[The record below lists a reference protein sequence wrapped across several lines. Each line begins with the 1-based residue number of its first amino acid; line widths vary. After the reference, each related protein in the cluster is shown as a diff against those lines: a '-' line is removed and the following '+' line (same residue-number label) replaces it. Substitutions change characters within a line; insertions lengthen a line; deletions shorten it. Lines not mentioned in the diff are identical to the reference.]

1 MKLNKRYTR
10 SIKAN
15 LPFYVSASVLTMVTL
30 LMFYLFY
37 IAGTGINRYGDE
49 FFEKYKRED
58 ATFTTYKEI
67 PDEEI
72 EKLEEK
78 YSVTLEKER
87 FAGVDEGGHRVRVFR
102 PNEKIDLYEIQDGRD
117 IKSDDEILISAGYAV
132 ENGVKPGDAIRIKGK
147 DYTVAGTFLRPDYLY
162 MVENVSDD
170 YKNVTTFFLCYMT
183 PAEFEAQFGGGSINN
198 KVIYTEKTDEAA
210 FRRAVNE
217 DYFMSSYLSADGNM
231 RITFVHE
238 QADMFTMSSWFILV
252 IFPLLTVALVCILLG
267 RRIRAEQ
274 KLIGTLSALGYERS
288 KLMRHYSLYA
298 VIPGVI
304 GGLLTSVAALI
315 LARPFGSLGLAD
327 YEPMKPEFTLPVW
340 VAVAGVVIPTAIY
353 YAAAMLRVR
362 KLLKADTVDLLS
374 GKVGADAKS
383 RKILSR
389 RKTTVKRKFAVRQ
402 LVGSPGRSFVIFL
415 GIFLGA
421 MIVAFAFSFID
432 SVQAVGKEAHGEFG
446 SFKYEYILN
455 SLENGK
461 PDEGEAMLALQ
472 YENEGSSRFSLLG
485 LDRDATL
492 WNLVTVDGEKAD
504 LENGFYIS
512 TLCEATFGVH
522 KGDTFTF
529 RSIATLEEE
538 TVKID
543 GVIKNGYQSYLLT
556 SREKAAKIAGIDK
569 ESYNAVLADKA
580 LDYKSDEVTEIISDT
595 TYETQMENMMT
606 AMGGLIYAFMIIGMI
621 VCIAALYATINTMIT
636 ENGHNISML
645 KVLGFEDRRI
655 DSMILSSN
663 HLLLIPGIVLGIAS
677 AYGVMAWYCKEFVEV
692 EHIIIPATLYPQSI
706 VYTALI
712 TLASYVISLLLL
724 RRKIGKTD
732 MIEAL
737 KDGRE

>member
-10 SIKAN
+10 SIKDN

-72 EKLEEK
+72 GALEEK

-87 FAGVDEGGHRVRVFR
+87 FAGVDEGEYRVRVFC

-117 IKSDDEILISAGYAV
+117 IESDDEILISAGYAV
-132 ENGVKPGDAIRIKGK
+132 ENGVDPGEVIRIRDN

-170 YKNVTTFFLCYMT
+170 YKNVTTFFLCSMT

-210 FRRAVNE
+210 FRKAINE

-231 RITFVHE
+231 RVTFVHE
-238 QADMFTMSSWFILV
+238 QADMFIMSSWFILV
-252 IFPLLTVALVCILLG
+252 IFPFLTVALVCILLG

-274 KLIGTLSALGYERS
+274 KLIGTLSAMGYERS

-298 VIPGVI
+298 VIPGIV

-315 LARPFGSLGLAD
+315 LAKPFGSLGLAD

-340 VAVAGVVIPTAIY
+340 VAIAGVVIPTAIY

-362 KLLKADTVDLLS
+362 KLLKADTVALLS
-374 GKVGADAKS
+374 SKVGADAKS
-383 RKILSR
+383 RKILSH

-461 PDEGEAMLALQ
+461 PEDGEAMLALQ
-472 YENEGSSRFSLLG
+472 YENKESSRFSLLG
-485 LDRDATL
+485 LDSDATL
-492 WNLVTVDGEKAD
+492 WNLTTVDGEKAD

-556 SREKAAKIAGIDK
+556 SREKAAKIAGIDEK
-569 ESYNAVLADKA
+569 SYNAVLADKT
-580 LDYKSDEVTEIISDT
+580 LSYKSDEVTEIISDK

-621 VCIAALYATINTMIT
+621 VCVAALYATINTMIT

-663 HLLLIPGIVLGIAS
+663 HLLLIPGIVLGTSA

-692 EHIIIPATLYPQSI
+692 EHIIIPATLYPKSI
-706 VYTALI
+706 LFTALI

-724 RRKIGKTD
+724 RRKIGKAD

>member
-49 FFEKYKRED
+49 FFSKYKRED

-72 EKLEEK
+72 EKLEQK
-78 YSVTLEKER
+78 YYVTLEKER
-87 FAGVDEGGHRVRVFR
+87 FAGVDEGDYRVRVFR

-117 IKSDDEILISAGYAV
+117 IESDNEILISAGYAV
-132 ENGVKPGDAIRIKGK
+132 ENNVKPGDVIRIKGK

-183 PAEFEAQFGGGSINN
+183 PAEFEARFGGGSINN
-198 KVIYTEKTDEAA
+198 KVMYTEKTDEAA

-238 QADMFTMSSWFILV
+238 QADMFIMSSWFILV

-327 YEPMKPEFTLPVW
+327 YEPMKPDFTLPVW
-340 VAVAGVVIPTAIY
+340 VAIAGVVIPTAIY

-362 KLLKADTVDLLS
+362 KLLKADTVALLS

-383 RKILSR
+383 RRILS
-389 RKTTVKRKFAVRQ
+389 KKKAPVKCKFAVRQ
-402 LVGSPGRSFVIFL
+402 LLGSPGRSFVIFL

-472 YENEGSSRFSLLG
+472 YESEKSSRFSLLG

-492 WNLVTVDGEKAD
+492 WNLVTVDGDKAD
-504 LENGFYIS
+504 LENGFYVS

-556 SREKAAKIAGIDK
+556 SREKAAKIAGIDEK
-569 ESYNAVLADKA
+569 SYNAVLADKA
-580 LDYKSDEVTEIISDT
+580 LDYKSDEVTEIISDK

-692 EHIIIPATLYPQSI
+692 EHIMIPATLYPQSI

-724 RRKIGKTD
+724 RRKIGRTD

>member
-15 LPFYVSASVLTMVTL
+15 LPFYVLASVLTMVTL

-49 FFEKYKRED
+49 FFSKYKRED

-72 EKLEEK
+72 GALENK

-87 FAGVDEGGHRVRVFR
+87 FAGVDEGDYRVRVFR

-117 IKSDDEILISAGYAV
+117 IKSDNEILISAGYAV
-132 ENGVKPGDAIRIKGK
+132 ENGVDPGDKIKIKGK

-170 YKNVTTFFLCYMT
+170 YKNVTTFFLCCMT

-210 FRRAVNE
+210 FRKAVNE

-231 RITFVHE
+231 RVTFVHE
-238 QADMFTMSSWFILV
+238 QADMFIMSSWFILV

-274 KLIGTLSALGYERS
+274 KLIGTLSAMGYERS

-298 VIPGVI
+298 VIPGVV

-315 LARPFGSLGLAD
+315 LAKPFGSLGLAD
-327 YEPMKPEFTLPVW
+327 YEPMKPDFTLPVW

-362 KLLKADTVDLLS
+362 KLLKADTVALLS

-383 RKILSR
+383 RRILS
-389 RKTTVKRKFAVRQ
+389 KKKAPVKRKFAVRQ
-402 LVGSPGRSFVIFL
+402 LLGSPGRSFVIFL

-432 SVQAVGKEAHGEFG
+432 SVNAVGKEAHGEFG

-455 SLENGK
+455 SLESGK

-472 YENEGSSRFSLLG
+472 YENEESSRFSLLG
-485 LDRDATL
+485 LDSDATL
-492 WNLVTVDGEKAD
+492 WNLVTVDGDKAD

-529 RSIATLEEE
+529 RSIATLEEK

-556 SREKAAKIAGIDK
+556 SREKAAKIAGIDEK
-569 ESYNAVLADKA
+569 SYNAVLADKA
-580 LDYKSDEVTEIISDT
+580 LDYKSDEVTEIISDK

-645 KVLGFEDRRI
+645 KVLGFEDGRI

-663 HLLLIPGIVLGIAS
+663 HLLLIPGIAFGIAA

-724 RRKIGKTD
+724 RRKIGRTD

>member
-49 FFEKYKRED
+49 FFSKYRRED

-72 EKLEEK
+72 GALENK

-87 FAGVDEGGHRVRVFR
+87 FAGVDEGDYRVRVFR
-102 PNEKIDLYEIQDGRD
+102 PNEKIDLYEVQDGRD

-132 ENGVKPGDAIRIKGK
+132 ENGVNPGDKIRIKGK

-183 PAEFEAQFGGGSINN
+183 PAEFETQFGGRSVNN

-210 FRRAVNE
+210 FRKAVNE

-231 RITFVHE
+231 RVTFVHE
-238 QADMFTMSSWFILV
+238 QADMFIMSSWFILV

-274 KLIGTLSALGYERS
+274 KLIGTLSAMGYERS

-298 VIPGVI
+298 VIPGIV

-327 YEPMKPEFTLPVW
+327 YEPMKPAFTLPVW
-340 VAVAGVVIPTAIY
+340 VAVAGVALPTAIY

-362 KLLKADTVDLLS
+362 KLLKADTVALLS

-383 RKILSR
+383 RRVLAKK
-389 RKTTVKRKFAVRQ
+389 KTTVKRKFAVRQ

-432 SVQAVGKEAHGEFG
+432 SVQAVGRGA
-446 SFKYEYILN
+446 
-455 SLENGK
+455 
-461 PDEGEAMLALQ
+461 
-472 YENEGSSRFSLLG
+472 
-485 LDRDATL
+485 
-492 WNLVTVDGEKAD
+492 
-504 LENGFYIS
+504 
-512 TLCEATFGVH
+512 
-522 KGDTFTF
+522 
-529 RSIATLEEE
+529 
-538 TVKID
+538 
-543 GVIKNGYQSYLLT
+543 
-556 SREKAAKIAGIDK
+556 
-569 ESYNAVLADKA
+569 
-580 LDYKSDEVTEIISDT
+580 
-595 TYETQMENMMT
+595 
-606 AMGGLIYAFMIIGMI
+606 
-621 VCIAALYATINTMIT
+621 
-636 ENGHNISML
+636 
-645 KVLGFEDRRI
+645 RRI
-655 DSMILSSN
+655 RQFQIR
-663 HLLLIPGIVLGIAS
+663 I
-677 AYGVMAWYCKEFVEV
+677 Y
-692 EHIIIPATLYPQSI
+692 
-706 VYTALI
+706 
-712 TLASYVISLLLL
+712 
-724 RRKIGKTD
+724 
-732 MIEAL
+732 L
-737 KDGRE
+737 KFP

>member
-1 MKLNKRYTR
+1 MKLNKRYMR

-49 FFEKYKRED
+49 FFEKYKCED

-72 EKLEEK
+72 EKLEQK

-87 FAGVDEGGHRVRVFR
+87 FAGVDEGGHRVRVFCL
-102 PNEKIDLYEIQDGRD
+102 NEKIDLYEIQDGRD

-132 ENGVKPGDAIRIKGK
+132 ENGVKPGDVIRIKGK

-183 PAEFEAQFGGGSINN
+183 HAEFEAQFGGGSINN

-210 FRRAVNE
+210 FRKAINE
-217 DYFMSSYLSADGNM
+217 DYYMSSYLSADGNM

-238 QADMFTMSSWFILV
+238 QADMFIMSSWFILV

-274 KLIGTLSALGYERS
+274 KLIGTLSAMGYERS

-298 VIPGVI
+298 VIPGVV
-304 GGLLTSVAALI
+304 GGLLTSVAALL

-327 YEPMKPEFTLPVW
+327 YEPMKPDFTLPVW

-362 KLLKADTVDLLS
+362 KLLKADTVALLS

-383 RKILSR
+383 SKILSH

-461 PDEGEAMLALQ
+461 PDEGEPMLVLQ
-472 YENEGSSRFSLLG
+472 YENERSSRFSLLG
-485 LDRDATL
+485 IDRDATL
-492 WNLVTVDGEKAD
+492 WNLTTVDGNKAD

-529 RSIATLEEE
+529 RSIATLEEQ
-538 TVKID
+538 TVEID

-556 SREKAAKIAGIDK
+556 SREKAAKIAGIDEK
-569 ESYNAVLADKA
+569 SYNAVLADKA
-580 LDYKSDEVTEIISDT
+580 LPYKSDEVTEIISDK

-645 KVLGFEDRRI
+645 KVLGFDDRRI

-677 AYGVMAWYCKEFVEV
+677 AYGVMAWYCKEFVEI
-692 EHIIIPATLYPQSI
+692 EHIMIPATLYPQSI
-706 VYTALI
+706 LYTALI
-712 TLASYVISLLLL
+712 TMASYVISLLLL
-724 RRKIGKTD
+724 RRKIGRTD

>member
-10 SIKAN
+10 NIKAN

-72 EKLEEK
+72 EKLEQA

-87 FAGVDEGGHRVRVFR
+87 FAGVDEGEYRVRVFR

-117 IKSDDEILISAGYAV
+117 INSDDEILISAGYAV
-132 ENGVKPGDAIRIKGK
+132 ENNVGPGDVIRIKGK

-231 RITFVHE
+231 RVTFVHE
-238 QADMFTMSSWFILV
+238 QADMFIMSSWFILV

-274 KLIGTLSALGYERS
+274 KLIGTLSAMGYERS

-298 VIPGVI
+298 VIPGIV

-340 VAVAGVVIPTAIY
+340 VAIAGVVIPTAIY

-362 KLLKADTVDLLS
+362 KLLKADTVALLS

-383 RKILSR
+383 RKIFSR

-402 LVGSPGRSFVIFL
+402 LIGSPGRSFVIFL
-415 GIFLGA
+415 GIFFGA

-492 WNLVTVDGEKAD
+492 WNLTTVDGEKAD
-504 LENGFYIS
+504 LENGFYVS

-522 KGDTFTF
+522 KGDEFTF

-538 TVKID
+538 SVKVD

-556 SREKAAKIAGIDK
+556 SRKMAAKIAGIDEK
-569 ESYNAVLADKA
+569 SYNAVLAGKA
-580 LDYKSDEVTEIISDT
+580 LDYKSDEIAEIISDT

-706 VYTALI
+706 LYTALI

>member
-49 FFEKYKRED
+49 FFEKYRRED

-72 EKLEEK
+72 SKIEDK
-78 YSVTLEKER
+78 YTVTLEKER
-87 FAGVDEGGHRVRVFR
+87 FAGVDEGDYRVRVFR

-117 IKSDDEILISAGYAV
+117 IESDNEILISAGYAV
-132 ENGVKPGDAIRIKGK
+132 ENNVKPGDVIRIKGK

-210 FRRAVNE
+210 FRKAVNE

-238 QADMFTMSSWFILV
+238 QADMFIMSSWFILV

-274 KLIGTLSALGYERS
+274 KLIGTLSAMGYERS

-298 VIPGVI
+298 VIPGVV

-327 YEPMKPEFTLPVW
+327 YEPMKPDFTLPVW

-383 RKILSR
+383 RKILSH

-402 LVGSPGRSFVIFL
+402 LLGSPGRSFVIFL

-432 SVQAVGKEAHGEFG
+432 SVKAVGKEAHGEFG

-461 PDEGEAMLALQ
+461 PEDGEPMLALQ
-472 YENEGSSRFSLLG
+472 YENERSSRFSLLG

-492 WNLVTVDGEKAD
+492 WNLTTVDGEKAD
-504 LENGFYIS
+504 LENGFYVS

-522 KGDTFTF
+522 KGDEFTF

-556 SREKAAKIAGIDK
+556 SREKAAKIAGIDEK
-569 ESYNAVLADKA
+569 SYNAVLASKA
-580 LDYKSDEVTEIISDT
+580 LDYKSDEVTEIISDK

-663 HLLLIPGIVLGIAS
+663 HLLLIPGIVLGIAA

-706 VYTALI
+706 LYTALI